1 MDNFPPRLTPF
12 IILSISIALLLL
24 NNLIS
29 TPMSISDTN
38 PSTYIIVPML
48 MLIPFSLFMYKS
60 NIKAKVN
67 NKDIIIGIFGFA
79 LFLAG
84 SIYINFIFPVTAGS
98 FKANMVLFPLAIGS
112 FAAILFGMENMH
124 KFWPMMLY
132 SIFASP
138 VLLMP
143 LFNVN
148 LQFSSL
154 NTQVIYHLL
163 NIFYQNVSYSAPIT
177 INFNGTLIG
186 IGEACAG
193 IGAIIALVMFMLPI
207 AYFYDGK
214 AKQKVYWLISG
225 VILLFVLNL
234 IRMLGISALWIY
246 YGMAQA
252 ASFIHLFAGITLFY
266 LTVLIIVIKAD
277 SYNISY
283 PAMKSK
289 ERRSIKSEVSNYT
302 IFCYG
307 LVLALGMAY
316 IYASSPFANLPYL
329 SPLSLQHA
337 ASNSINAQPYLA
349 KLSSIAS
356 NPGISNYTLRIQP
369 INSASLALFAI
380 NNTFNYSRPRIVI
393 FAINNNYSDNFLQR
407 TAIVSSNYY
416 VDPMGNSI
424 YLYKIDSNGHGFYLA
439 YSPIL
444 LNSSQTGSNVLYT
457 YVIMPENVTVTN
469 ANCNYN
475 RLDSYAYSLFGDFY
489 GNESN
494 LSPQFCIAD
503 SFIKTTG

>member
-1 MDNFPPRLTPF
+1 MDNFPPRITPF

-29 TPMSISDTN
+29 TPMSISDTD

-60 NIKAKVN
+60 NIKAKVD

-112 FAAILFGMENMH
+112 FAAILFGMENVH

-214 AKQKVYWLISG
+214 AKQKADGKIKKVTLTETAKNKKELDLSREIYKKT
-225 VILLFVLNL
+225 ILN
-234 IRMLGISALWIY
+234 
-246 YGMAQA
+246 
-252 ASFIHLFAGITLFY
+252 
-266 LTVLIIVIKAD
+266 
-277 SYNISY
+277 
-283 PAMKSK
+283 
-289 ERRSIKSEVSNYT
+289 
-302 IFCYG
+302 
-307 LVLALGMAY
+307 
-316 IYASSPFANLPYL
+316 YL
-329 SPLSLQHA
+329 S
-337 ASNSINAQPYLA
+337 
-349 KLSSIAS
+349 
-356 NPGISNYTLRIQP
+356 
-369 INSASLALFAI
+369 
-380 NNTFNYSRPRIVI
+380 
-393 FAINNNYSDNFLQR
+393 
-407 TAIVSSNYY
+407 
-416 VDPMGNSI
+416 
-424 YLYKIDSNGHGFYLA
+424 
-439 YSPIL
+439 
-444 LNSSQTGSNVLYT
+444 
-457 YVIMPENVTVTN
+457 
-469 ANCNYN
+469 
-475 RLDSYAYSLFGDFY
+475 
-489 GNESN
+489 
-494 LSPQFCIAD
+494 
-503 SFIKTTG
+503 